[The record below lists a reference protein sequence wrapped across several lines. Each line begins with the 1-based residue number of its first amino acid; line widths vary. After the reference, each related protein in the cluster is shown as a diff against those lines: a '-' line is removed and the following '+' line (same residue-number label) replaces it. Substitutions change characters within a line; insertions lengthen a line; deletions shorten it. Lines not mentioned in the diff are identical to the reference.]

1 MRRET
6 DNCAVHRIVRRN
18 EQGWKEEGEEFA
30 IKVVTRVEN
39 KSGKKIWLRLYFQS
53 RTEDLICRT
62 NTAWPL
68 TNFLF
73 SFDVH
78 RFCQAFQVG
87 LWMITQKLQKL
98 KNGNFRSERDGHFWI
113 DKGDDLPARCD
124 NSLDTK
130 PPGIWKRDHLDFTF
144 AVLVKITKT
153 DSLDPRF

>member
-62 NTAWPL
+62 NTA
-68 TNFLF
+68 
-73 SFDVH
+73 
-78 RFCQAFQVG
+78 
-87 LWMITQKLQKL
+87 
-98 KNGNFRSERDGHFWI
+98 
-113 DKGDDLPARCD
+113 
-124 NSLDTK
+124 
-130 PPGIWKRDHLDFTF
+130 
-144 AVLVKITKT
+144 
-153 DSLDPRF
+153 